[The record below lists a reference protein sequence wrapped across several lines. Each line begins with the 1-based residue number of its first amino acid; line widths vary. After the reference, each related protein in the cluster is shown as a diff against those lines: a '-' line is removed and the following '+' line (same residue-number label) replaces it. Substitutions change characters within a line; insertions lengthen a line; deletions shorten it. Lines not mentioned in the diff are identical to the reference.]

1 MSGKKIVIALGGNAI
16 LQPGQKGTFES
27 QLENVRTTAKQL
39 VSLVQ
44 RGYQLLITHGNGPQV
59 GQILLQQK
67 AAEKEGIPSMPLHA
81 CGALTQALLGYMI
94 QQCMHNEMKLAG
106 INKNVVT
113 VVTQV
118 LVSKDDP
125 AFKNP
130 TKPIGPFY
138 SEDYAK
144 KMMEEYGEVWKE
156 DSGRGWRKVVASPEP
171 KSIIE
176 IEAIKKLL
184 ESDAIVI
191 ASGGGGIPVVLD
203 EKDQLMGVDAVIDK
217 DLAAE
222 RMAEEIDADLFIIL
236 TDVPYVAINYKKPD
250 QKSLEKVT
258 LDEMKKFYE
267 EGHFKEGSMGPK
279 VKAVMKFVE
288 NKNRPAI
295 ITSLDNALK
304 AVEESF
310 GTVVTPQ

>member
-1 MSGKKIVIALGGNAI
+1 MNGKKVVIALGGNAI

-27 QLENVRTTAKQL
+27 QLENIKITAKQL
-39 VSLVQ
+39 VSLVE
-44 RGYQLLITHGNGPQV
+44 RGYQLLLTHGNGPQV
-59 GQILLQQK
+59 GQVFLQQK

-81 CGALTQALLGYMI
+81 CGAFTQGLLGYMI
-94 QQCMHNEMKLAG
+94 QQCLSNEMKKVG
-106 INKNVVT
+106 IKKPVVT

-138 SEDYAK
+138 SEEHARK
-144 KMMEEYGEVWKE
+144 AMEEFGEVWKE
-156 DSGRGWRKVVASPEP
+156 DSGRGWRRVVASPEP
-171 KSIIE
+171 KSIVE
-176 IEAIKKLL
+176 IEAIKILL
-184 ESDAIVI
+184 SQGSIVV

-203 EKDQLMGVDAVIDK
+203 ENGELKGVDAVIDK

-222 RMAEEIDADLFIIL
+222 RMAEEIDADTFVIL

-250 QKSLEKVT
+250 QKNLTNIT
-258 LDEMKKFYE
+258 LNEMKKYFD

-279 VKAVMKFVE
+279 VKAVMRFVE
-288 NKNRPAI
+288 NKKKTAV
-295 ITSLDNALK
+295 ITSLDSALQ
-304 AVEESF
+304 AVEGTF
-310 GTVVTPQ
+310 GTVVSP

>member
-1 MSGKKIVIALGGNAI
+1 MTKKRVVIALGGNAI

-27 QLENVRTTAKQL
+27 QLENIKITAKQL
-39 VSLVQ
+39 VSLVE

-59 GQILLQQK
+59 GQVYLQQK

-81 CGALTQALLGYMI
+81 CGAFTQGLLGYMI
-94 QQCMHNEMKLAG
+94 QQCLFNEMKKAG
-106 INKNVVT
+106 LKNNVAT

-138 SEDYAK
+138 SEDHAK
-144 KMMEEYGEVWKE
+144 KAMEEFGEVWKE
-156 DSGRGWRKVVASPEP
+156 DSGRGWRRVVPSPEP
-171 KSIIE
+171 QTIIE
-176 IEAIKKLL
+176 IDAIKELL
-184 ESDAIVI
+184 SKGTIVI
-191 ASGGGGIPVVLD
+191 ASGGGGIPVFLD
-203 EKDQLMGVDAVIDK
+203 ENGELKGIDAVIDK

-222 RMAEEIDADLFIIL
+222 KMAEEIDADIFVIL

-250 QKSLEKVT
+250 QKNLMNIKLE
-258 LDEMKKFYE
+258 EMKKFYD

-279 VKAVMKFVE
+279 VKAVLKFVE
-288 NKNRPAI
+288 NKKRTAV
-295 ITSLDNALK
+295 ITSLDNALQ
-304 AVEESF
+304 AAEGIF
-310 GTVVTPQ
+310 GTVVSP

>member
-1 MSGKKIVIALGGNAI
+1 MAKKRVVVALGGNAI

-27 QLENVRTTAKQL
+27 QLENIKITAKQL
-39 VSLVQ
+39 VSLVE

-59 GQILLQQK
+59 GQVYLQQK

-81 CGALTQALLGYMI
+81 CGAFTQGLLGYMI
-94 QQCMHNEMKLAG
+94 QQCLFNEMKKAG
-106 INKNVVT
+106 LNNNVAT

-138 SEDYAK
+138 SEEHAK
-144 KMMEEYGEVWKE
+144 KAMEEFGEVWKE
-156 DSGRGWRKVVASPEP
+156 DSGRGWRRVVPSPEP
-171 KSIIE
+171 QTIIE
-176 IEAIKKLL
+176 IDAIKELL
-184 ESDAIVI
+184 SKGTIVI
-191 ASGGGGIPVVLD
+191 ASGGGGIPVFLD
-203 EKDQLMGVDAVIDK
+203 ENGELKGIDAVIDK

-222 RMAEEIDADLFIIL
+222 KMAEEIDADIFVIL

-250 QKSLEKVT
+250 QKNLMNVKLE
-258 LDEMKKFYE
+258 EMKKYYD

-279 VKAVMKFVE
+279 VKAVLKFVE
-288 NKNRPAI
+288 NKKRTAV
-295 ITSLDNALK
+295 ITSLDNALQ
-304 AVEESF
+304 AAEGIF
-310 GTVVTPQ
+310 GTVVSP

>member
-1 MSGKKIVIALGGNAI
+1 MNGKKVVIALGGNAI

-27 QLENVRTTAKQL
+27 QLENIKITAKQL
-39 VSLVQ
+39 VSLVE

-67 AAEKEGIPSMPLHA
+67 AAEKDGIPPMPLHA
-81 CGALTQALLGYMI
+81 CGSFTQGLLGYMI
-94 QQCMHNEMKLAG
+94 QQCLYNEIKKIG
-106 INKNVVT
+106 IKKPVVT

-138 SEDYAK
+138 SEAHARK
-144 KMMEEYGEVWKE
+144 AMEEFGEIWKE
-156 DSGRGWRKVVASPEP
+156 DSGRGWRRVVASPEP

-176 IEAIKKLL
+176 IEAIKTLL
-184 ESDAIVI
+184 SQGAIVI

-203 EKDQLMGVDAVIDK
+203 DNGQLIGVNAVIDK

-222 RMAEEIDADLFIIL
+222 RMAEEIDADIFVIL
-236 TDVPYVAINYKKPD
+236 TDVPYVAINYKKPN
-250 QKSLEKVT
+250 QKNLTNIT
-258 LDEMKKFYE
+258 LTEIKKYFE

-279 VKAVMKFVE
+279 VKAVMRFVE
-288 NKNRPAI
+288 NKKKTAV
-295 ITSLDNALK
+295 ITSLDNALQ
-304 AVEESF
+304 AVEGTF
-310 GTVVTPQ
+310 GTVVSP